1 MNREKKIKVFLGSA
15 YILIVFVFLL
25 FFFNKFSFQDFSSY
39 ELIRENRNAL
49 EEIKNGNI
57 FISSIIFLLGT
68 IVWVLLLGFG
78 SPVFLVGGF
87 IFGKW
92 LGTLLIV
99 FGLSIGATL
108 LYVFANYFLKD
119 LVEEKFSSRFSNLT
133 EKFKKNEFIFFLIYR
148 FIGGIPFFISNILPT
163 IFNVKVRN
171 FFLGS
176 IIGMTP
182 QLFVGASLGAGL
194 SKILE
199 ENSEVPS
206 VLELIFSPD
215 IYLPILGI
223 IILVIIGFHIV
234 RTDVFIFKLDLVN
247 NSSKVT
253 IFELSTFLKR
263 LSFTVCL
270 SYQTPVSS
278 DVQPGPLLVG

>member
-1 MNREKKIKVFLGSA
+1 MNREKKIKLFLGSA
-15 YILIVFVFLL
+15 YILIVFVFLMI
-25 FFFNKFSFQDFSSY
+25 FFNNFSFQDFSSY
-39 ELIRENRNAL
+39 ELIRQNREAL
-49 EEIKNGNI
+49 DNIKNSNI
-57 FISSIIFLLGT
+57 FLSSIIFLIGT

-92 LGTLLIV
+92 LGTFLVV

-108 LYVFANYFLKD
+108 LYMFANYFFKD

-133 EKFKKNEFIFFLIYR
+133 EKFKKNEFVFFLIYR
-148 FIGGIPFFISNILPT
+148 FIGGIPFVISNILPT

-199 ENSEVPS
+199 ENSEIPS
-206 VLELIFSPD
+206 ILELIFSPD

-223 IILVIIGFHIV
+223 IVLVIIGF
-234 RTDVFIFKLDLVN
+234 L
-247 NSSKVT
+247 
-253 IFELSTFLKR
+253 LKKN
-263 LSFTVCL
+263 F
-270 SYQTPVSS
+270 YAK
-278 DVQPGPLLVG
+278 